1 MIIKK
6 QIEISNE
13 EAQFLYGIRDENLE
27 FIENLFG
34 IEIFARGNLL
44 TFKGEDEK
52 VEKVLELLHQILK
65 NKGKK
70 KFITKN
76 DIIMTIKN
84 EKEQGEIKKEEETQV
99 KKEGSIW
106 INSKRDFVIPKTP
119 TQKKYVEAIRKYDL
133 VVGIGPA
140 GTGKTYLA
148 VACGIESIKKGY
160 FQRIILTRPALE
172 AGERLGFL
180 PGDLEEKI
188 KPYLQPI
195 YDAIFDLMKYEELR
209 RWQERKIIEIVP
221 LAYMRG
227 RTLSNAFII
236 LDEAQNTSFAQMK
249 MFLTRLG
256 IDSKI
261 VITGDIT
268 QIDHPLSST
277 TSGLVEVQKILSGIR
292 GIKFVY
298 FTNRDVVRHKL
309 VKKIIDAY
317 EKYYK
322 ERNGYRSFNEG
333 EENKNR

>member
-1 MIIKK
+1 MIVKK

-34 IEIFARGNLL
+34 IEIFARGNIL
-44 TFKGEDEK
+44 TLKGESEK
-52 VEKVLELLHQILK
+52 IEKTIDLLYEILK
-65 NKGKK
+65 NKEKK
-70 KFITKN
+70 KLLTKG
-76 DIIMTIKN
+76 DILLMLEHKKDKTEVN
-84 EKEQGEIKKEEETQV
+84 QEKKELN
-99 KKEGSIW
+99 IW
-106 INSKRDFVIPKTP
+106 INSKKEVVIPKTP
-119 TQKKYVEAIRKYDL
+119 TQKKYVQAIRKYDL

-148 VACGIESIKKGY
+148 VACGIEAIKKGY

-195 YDAIFDLMKYEELR
+195 YDAIFDLLKYEELR

-256 IDSKI
+256 VDSKI

-277 TSGLVEVQKILSGIR
+277 TSGLVEVQKILSNIK
-292 GIKFVY
+292 GIKFIY

-309 VKKIIDAY
+309 VKKIINAY

-322 ERNGYRSFNEG
+322 SKNENRTILQN
-333 EENKNR
+333 EKNKNG

>member
-1 MIIKK
+1 MIIKR

-13 EAQFLYGIRDENLE
+13 EAITLYGIKDENLE

-44 TFKGEDEK
+44 TFKGESEK
-52 VEKVLELLHQILK
+52 VEKALNLLYEILK
-65 NKGKK
+65 YKEKRNL
-70 KFITKN
+70 ITKE
-76 DIIMTIKN
+76 DILMLLQ
-84 EKEQGEIKKEEETQV
+84 KEEKKEEKVINKEID
-99 KKEGSIW
+99 KKGSIF
-106 INSKRDFVIPKTP
+106 INSKKEFVIPKTP
-119 TQKKYVEAIRKYDL
+119 QQRKYVLAIRKYDL
-133 VVGIGPA
+133 VIGIGPA

-148 VACGIESIKKGY
+148 VACGIEAIKTGK
-160 FQRIILTRPALE
+160 FQRLILTRPALE

-195 YDAIFDLMKYEELR
+195 YDSLFDLLKYEELR
-209 RWQERKIIEIVP
+209 RWQDRKIIEIVP

-236 LDEAQNTSFAQMK
+236 LDEAQNTSFGQMK

-256 IDSKI
+256 VDSKI

-268 QIDHPLSST
+268 QIDHPLSSE
-277 TSGLVEVQKILSGIR
+277 TSGLVEIQKVLSKIKGV
-292 GIKFVY
+292 KFVY

-309 VKKIIDAY
+309 VKKIINAY
-317 EKYYK
+317 EKYYE
-322 ERNGYRSFNEG
+322 ERNKDRNLRKTEKG
-333 EENKNR
+333 

>member
-13 EAQFLYGIRDENLE
+13 EALILYGIRDENLE

-44 TFKGEDEK
+44 TFKGEFEK
-52 VEKVLELLHQILK
+52 VEKAIDLLYEILRTK
-65 NKGKK
+65 GRKESINKSDILMLVEKK
-70 KFITKN
+70 
-76 DIIMTIKN
+76 
-84 EKEQGEIKKEEETQV
+84 EKIKKEDEKE
-99 KKEGSIW
+99 KEGIF
-106 INSKRDFVIPKTP
+106 INSKKELIFPKTP
-119 TQKKYVEAIRKYDL
+119 KQKSYVEAIKKYDL

-148 VACGIESIKKGY
+148 VACGIEAIKKGN
-160 FQRIILTRPALE
+160 FQRMILTRPALE

-195 YDAIFDLMKYEELR
+195 YDSLFDLLKYEELK
-209 RWQERKIIEIVP
+209 RWQERRIIEVIP

-256 IDSKI
+256 VDSKI

-268 QIDHPLSST
+268 QIDHPLSSE
-277 TSGLVEVQKILSGIR
+277 TSGLVEIQKILSK
-292 GIKFVY
+292 IKGVKFIY

-309 VKKIIDAY
+309 VKKIISAY
-317 EKYYK
+317 ENYEKKSRNKYSSETK
-322 ERNGYRSFNEG
+322 KDKG
-333 EENKNR
+333 

>member
-1 MIIKK
+1 MIIKR

-13 EAQFLYGIRDENLE
+13 EALILYGIKDENLE

-44 TFKGEDEK
+44 TFKGESEK
-52 VEKVLELLHQILK
+52 VEKALALLYEILK
-65 NKGKK
+65 YKGKK
-70 KFITKN
+70 KSITKE
-76 DIIMTIKN
+76 DILILL
-84 EKEQGEIKKEEETQV
+84 QKEEE
-99 KKEGSIW
+99 KEEKEIKEKEGIL
-106 INSKRDFVIPKTP
+106 INSKKELVIPKTP
-119 TQKKYVEAIRKYDL
+119 KQREYVFAIRKYDL
-133 VVGIGPA
+133 VIGIGPA

-148 VACGIESIKKGY
+148 VACGIEAIKTGK
-160 FQRIILTRPALE
+160 FQRLILTRPALE

-195 YDAIFDLMKYEELR
+195 YDSLFDLLKYEELK
-209 RWQERKIIEIVP
+209 RWQERKIIEVVP

-268 QIDHPLSST
+268 QIDHPLSSE
-277 TSGLVEVQKILSGIR
+277 TSGLVEIQKILSKIR
-292 GIKFVY
+292 GVKFIY

-309 VKKIIDAY
+309 VKKIISAY
-317 EKYYK
+317 EKYYEK
-322 ERNGYRSFNEG
+322 KSRNRTLSKTE
-333 EENKNR
+333 KD

>member
-1 MIIKK
+1 MIVKR

-13 EAQFLYGIRDENLE
+13 EAQFIYGIRDENLE

-44 TFKGEDEK
+44 NFKGENEK
-52 VEKVLELLHQILK
+52 VEKAIELLNQILK
-65 NKGKK
+65 NRGKK

-76 DIIMTIKN
+76 EILMFIN
-84 EKEQGEIKKEEETQV
+84 EKEIKEKEEIEKEKIKKENV
-99 KKEGSIW
+99 IW
-106 INSKRDFVIPKTP
+106 INSKKDFVVPKTP

-133 VVGIGPA
+133 TVGIGPA

-148 VACGIESIKKGY
+148 VACGIEAIKKGY

-195 YDAIFDLMKYEELR
+195 YDAIFDLMKYEEIR
-209 RWQERKIIEIVP
+209 RWQERKIIEIIP

-268 QIDHPLSST
+268 QIDHPLSSA
-277 TSGLVEVQKILSGIR
+277 TSGLVEVQKILSNIR
-292 GIKFVY
+292 GIKFIY
-298 FTNRDVVRHKL
+298 FTNKDVVRHKL
-309 VKKIIDAY
+309 VKKIINAY

-322 ERNGYRSFNEG
+322 SRDGNRNHTED
-333 EENKNR
+333 EENKNK

>member
-1 MIIKK
+1 MIIKR

-13 EAQFLYGIRDENLE
+13 EALILYGIKDENLE

-44 TFKGEDEK
+44 TLKGEREK
-52 VEKVLELLHQILK
+52 VEKALALLYEILK
-65 NKGKK
+65 YKGKK
-70 KFITKN
+70 KSITKE
-76 DIIMTIKN
+76 DILMLLQKE
-84 EKEQGEIKKEEETQV
+84 EKEEKKDEKSIKELKE
-99 KKEGSIW
+99 KEGIL
-106 INSKRDFVIPKTP
+106 INSKKEIVIPKTP
-119 TQKKYVEAIRKYDL
+119 KQREYVNAIRKYDL

-148 VACGIESIKKGY
+148 VACGIEAIKKGK
-160 FQRIILTRPALE
+160 FQRLILTRPALE

-195 YDAIFDLMKYEELR
+195 YDSLFDLLKYEELR
-209 RWQERKIIEIVP
+209 RWQERKIIEVVP

-236 LDEAQNTSFAQMK
+236 LDEAQNTSFGQMK

-261 VITGDIT
+261 VITGDVT
-268 QIDHPLSST
+268 QIDHPLSSE
-277 TSGLVEVQKILSGIR
+277 TSGLVEIQKVLSKIR
-292 GIKFVY
+292 GVKFIY

-309 VKKIIDAY
+309 VKKIINAY
-317 EKYYK
+317 EKYYEK
-322 ERNGYRSFNEG
+322 KSKDRNLSKTE
-333 EENKNR
+333 KD

>member
-1 MIIKK
+1 MIVKK

-13 EAQFLYGIRDENLE
+13 EAQFLYGVRDENLE

-44 TFKGEDEK
+44 TFKGESQKIEK
-52 VEKVLELLHQILK
+52 AIDLLNQILK
-65 NKGKK
+65 NRGKK
-70 KFITKN
+70 KYITKN
-76 DIIMTIKN
+76 DILMSL
-84 EKEQGEIKKEEETQV
+84 EQKQIKEEE
-99 KKEGSIW
+99 KENKQEEESAIL
-106 INSKRDFVIPKTP
+106 INSKKNYVIPKTP
-119 TQKKYVEAIRKYDL
+119 TQRKYVEAIRKYDL

-148 VACGIESIKKGY
+148 VACGIEAIKKGY
-160 FQRIILTRPALE
+160 FQKIILTRPALE

-195 YDAIFDLMKYEELR
+195 YDAIYDLMKYEELR
-209 RWQERKIIEIVP
+209 RWQERKIIEIIP

-268 QIDHPLSST
+268 QIDHPLT
-277 TSGLVEVQKILSGIR
+277 FATSGLVEVQKILSNIR
-292 GIKFVY
+292 GIKFIY
-298 FTNRDVVRHKL
+298 FTNKDVVRHKL
-309 VKKIIDAY
+309 VKKIINAY
-317 EKYYK
+317 EQYYK
-322 ERNGYRSFNEG
+322 SRNGNRNNTQS
-333 EENKNR
+333 EENKSK

>member
-1 MIIKK
+1 MIIKR

-13 EAQFLYGIRDENLE
+13 EAITLYGIKDENLE

-44 TFKGEDEK
+44 TFKGESEK
-52 VEKVLELLHQILK
+52 VEKALNLLYEILK
-65 NKGKK
+65 YKEKRNL
-70 KFITKN
+70 ITKE
-76 DIIMTIKN
+76 DILMLLQK
-84 EKEQGEIKKEEETQV
+84 KEKKEEKVINKEID
-99 KKEGSIW
+99 KKGSIF
-106 INSKRDFVIPKTP
+106 INSKKEFVIPKTP
-119 TQKKYVEAIRKYDL
+119 QQRKYVLAIRKYDL
-133 VVGIGPA
+133 VIGIGPA

-148 VACGIESIKKGY
+148 VACGIEAIKTGK
-160 FQRIILTRPALE
+160 FQRLILTRPALE

-195 YDAIFDLMKYEELR
+195 YDSLFDLLKYEELR
-209 RWQERKIIEIVP
+209 RWQDRKIIEIVP

-236 LDEAQNTSFAQMK
+236 LDEAQNTSFGQMK

-256 IDSKI
+256 VDSKI

-268 QIDHPLSST
+268 QIDHPLSSE
-277 TSGLVEVQKILSGIR
+277 TSGLVEIQKVLSKIKGV
-292 GIKFVY
+292 KFVY

-309 VKKIIDAY
+309 VKKIINAY
-317 EKYYK
+317 EKYYE
-322 ERNGYRSFNEG
+322 ERNKDRNLRKTEKG
-333 EENKNR
+333 

>member
-13 EAQFLYGIRDENLE
+13 EALILYGIRDENLE

-44 TFKGEDEK
+44 TFKGDSEK
-52 VEKVLELLHQILK
+52 VEKAIGLLYEILNNREKKKSITKSDILMLVKKEEKKREENNIERK
-65 NKGKK
+65 NKG
-70 KFITKN
+70 
-76 DIIMTIKN
+76 
-84 EKEQGEIKKEEETQV
+84 EIF
-99 KKEGSIW
+99 
-106 INSKRDFVIPKTP
+106 INSKKEFVIPKTP
-119 TQKKYVEAIRKYDL
+119 KQKIYINAIRKYDL

-148 VACGIESIKKGY
+148 VACGIEAIKKGA
-160 FQRIILTRPALE
+160 FQRMILTRPALE

-195 YDAIFDLMKYEELR
+195 YDSLFDLLKYEELK
-209 RWQERKIIEIVP
+209 RWQERRIIEIVP

-268 QIDHPLSST
+268 QIDHPLSFE
-277 TSGLVEVQKILSGIR
+277 TSGLVEIQKILSKIR
-292 GIKFVY
+292 GVKFIY

-309 VKKIIDAY
+309 VKKIINAY
-317 EKYYK
+317 EDYYEK
-322 ERNGYRSFNEG
+322 KSRNRDFSETKKDKS
-333 EENKNR
+333 E